1 MALERTLGLAP
12 FYALHAF
19 GLLQLLVMP
28 LSPSPTMPW
37 RPGTVAIANRVG
49 GSVDIVAAFH
59 SFLLNGACVAKG
71 GRARARARA
80 SRFVPAPHRAPAP
93 GARTASFRLQ

>member
-19 GLLQLLVMP
+19 GLLQLLIMP

-59 SFLLNGACVAKG
+59 SFLLNGACLAQ
-71 GRARARARA
+71 
-80 SRFVPAPHRAPAP
+80 S
-93 GARTASFRLQ
+93 